1 MKTHSEGL
9 RSFTKSVFSYPN
21 VVLMPSFESEPNSAW
36 NLLKSKGLQ
45 SSIDKFS
52 QVINFWVVSNN
63 AMMEFSKH
71 LKLLKNSQVL
81 SIRFW
86 FSIRFWGNIVNKSA
100 SLSKRWTRLNYLSR
114 NMRMSTRMSI
124 QKVNCMVMT
133 NLMNMFLDILSF
145 NLGYKNIPQL
155 NKIYSY

>member
-21 VVLMPSFESEPNSAW
+21 VVLVPSFESEADSAW

-52 QVINFWVVSNN
+52 QIINFWVVSNN
-63 AMMEFSKH
+63 AMMKFSKY

-124 QKVNCMVMT
+124 QKVNYMVMT